1 MAKQKTKTLK
11 LTQNQA
17 GLALVGIDMIQDMLD
32 NTQGTLRNLFSDR
45 FNELEGELD
54 VVAEILS
61 EVRLDIES
69 KGKK

>member
-1 MAKQKTKTLK
+1 MTKQKTKTLK
-11 LTQNQA
+11 LTQNQV

-32 NTQGTLRNLFSDR
+32 NTEFPLSNLFSDR

-61 EVRLDIES
+61 EVRRRD
-69 KGKK
+69 